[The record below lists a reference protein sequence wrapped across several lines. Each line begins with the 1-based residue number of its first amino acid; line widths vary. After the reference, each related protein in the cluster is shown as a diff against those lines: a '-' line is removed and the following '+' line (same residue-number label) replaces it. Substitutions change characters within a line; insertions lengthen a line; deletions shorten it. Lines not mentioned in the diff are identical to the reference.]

1 LMSRLETSSR
11 RCKEEAEAMEKQ
23 FDSWKEFVSNLR
35 LAVTDSET
43 EKANLMK
50 QNEEQRIVRQA
61 NIEQRERAE
70 EEARKAVLALQDA
83 FRDAS
88 KSLQTA
94 MSGVNQATES
104 LGKSPDPASIPK
116 VNLYRPSEHRVKDG
130 LLGQTVDWITG
141 GSRAARRAEREYNEA
156 QLRAGEIQKEFLR
169 DHYEAARKRV
179 EEARKNAAETQRIH
193 MAILEKQRTAEEEL
207 QKASEAIIESTLDL
221 SNLDTE
227 KLTLTQIQDILK
239 ESLSALTYLKAQVTR
254 IVDFYSG
261 ITLMVKDASEHACDE
276 FLDTINTGFEDGDD
290 EAKTIER
297 MELHEMQKRD
307 VQTTAL
313 RVQSYFSV
321 IQEVSSIYV
330 QVSRR
335 HILPGI
341 SMIDE
346 LGLQDGPD
354 PGENARKRQTLDD
367 YAHTTRT
374 EVQMVA
380 TVKQEEIR
388 SGLWR
393 RVRQFAT
400 QAKLLPPPTREELA
414 QEEEDAETYYP
425 AE

>member
-1 LMSRLETSSR
+1 
-11 RCKEEAEAMEKQ
+11 MEKQ

-50 QNEEQRIVRQA
+50 QNEEQRIIRQA

-104 LGKSPDPASIPK
+104 LGKGPDPASIPK
-116 VNLYRPSEHRVKDG
+116 VSLNTPSEHRVTGG

-141 GSRAARRAEREYNEA
+141 GTRAARRAEREYNEA

-169 DHYEAARKRV
+169 EHYEGARKRV

-227 KLTLTQIQDILK
+227 KLTLVCLPNKTLK
-239 ESLSALTYLKAQVTR
+239 NSPMWTFLTLNT
-254 IVDFYSG
+254 VD
-261 ITLMVKDASEHACDE
+261 
-276 FLDTINTGFEDGDD
+276 
-290 EAKTIER
+290 
-297 MELHEMQKRD
+297 
-307 VQTTAL
+307 
-313 RVQSYFSV
+313 
-321 IQEVSSIYV
+321 
-330 QVSRR
+330 R
-335 HILPGI
+335 HRYKI
-341 SMIDE
+341 S
-346 LGLQDGPD
+346 
-354 PGENARKRQTLDD
+354 
-367 YAHTTRT
+367 
-374 EVQMVA
+374 
-380 TVKQEEIR
+380 
-388 SGLWR
+388 
-393 RVRQFAT
+393 
-400 QAKLLPPPTREELA
+400 
-414 QEEEDAETYYP
+414 
-425 AE
+425 